1 MTIETFT
8 PRQEHHINAL
18 ANAVLFAHAYEDIL
32 NEHRVSQLSTQM
44 KRHDVENS
52 PLRTVVIDRKLIK
65 TMKDAGFA
73 IYEDLK
79 REGLVMVANEIMQET
94 GIPQIVNHERLM
106 QIDQE
111 YQL

>member
-8 PRQEHHINAL
+8 ERQVHHINAL
-18 ANAVLFAHAYEDIL
+18 ANTVLFAHAYEGIL
-32 NEHRVSQLSTQM
+32 DEHGVAQLSTQM
-44 KRHDVENS
+44 KRHDIEGS

-65 TMKDAGFA
+65 TLKDTGFS

-79 REGLVMVANEIMQET
+79 SEGLVMVANEIMEES
-94 GIPQIVNHERLM
+94 GVPQVVNHERLM
-106 QIDQE
+106 QIDRE

>member
-32 NEHRVSQLSTQM
+32 DEHKVNQLSTQM
-44 KRHDVENS
+44 RRHDIEDS

-65 TMKDAGFA
+65 ACKDTGFS
-73 IYEDLK
+73 IYWDLK

-94 GIPQIVNHERLM
+94 GVPQTINYERLM

-111 YQL
+111 YNL